1 MTEKKVLPI
10 DDPSFAPEHFLPG
23 SLSDEIR
30 IDQLIVAL
38 LSTFCRDEV
47 AAGVD
52 PLRAGAWAR
61 GADYFLRDFVVDHCR
76 NNLFFLP
83 AGQVRHFA
91 GNWYIIKTV
100 EPNRAELGEILE
112 GVEAFY
118 RYCHEHGKVTKKS
131 YEEIAAA
138 CSDLD
143 YYQKRIN
150 AFWEISDDGY
160 QSWDATCPL
169 QKITS

>member
-1 MTEKKVLPI
+1 MTENTPPAINDPI
-10 DDPSFAPEHFLPG
+10 FTPEHFLPG

-30 IDQLIVAL
+30 IDQLCVDL
-38 LSTFCRDEV
+38 LKCFCRDSI
-47 AAGVD
+47 AAGID

-76 NNLFFLP
+76 NNLFSLP

-100 EPNRAELGEILE
+100 EPNRAELSEILQ

-118 RYCHEHGKVTKKS
+118 RYCHEHGKITDECFQAVV
-131 YEEIAAA
+131 ADCA
-138 CSDLD
+138 DLD
-143 YYQKRIN
+143 YYEERIN
-150 AFWEISDDGY
+150 AFWEISADGY
-160 QSWDATCPL
+160 QGWDAACPL
-169 QKITS
+169 QNS

>member
-1 MTEKKVLPI
+1 MTEKKNYTINDPI
-10 DDPSFAPEHFLPG
+10 FTPEHFLPG

-30 IDQLIVAL
+30 IDQHIVSL
-38 LSTFCRDEV
+38 LQSFCRDSI

-76 NNLFFLP
+76 NNLFTLP

-100 EPNRAELGEILE
+100 EPNRAELSEILE
-112 GVEAFY
+112 GVAAFY
-118 RYCHEHGKVTKKS
+118 RYCHEHGKVT
-131 YEEIAAA
+131 EECYQQVTAE
-138 CSDLD
+138 CGELD
-143 YYQKRIN
+143 YFEQRIN
-150 AFWEISDDGY
+150 AFWEISAGGY
-160 QSWDATCPL
+160 QSWDEACPL
-169 QKITS
+169 QTVTN

>member
-1 MTEKKVLPI
+1 MTAKKTLPI
-10 DDPSFAPEHFLPG
+10 NDPDFAAEHFLPG

-30 IDQLIVAL
+30 IDQLIIAL
-38 LSTFCRDEV
+38 LSTFCGDSV

-76 NNLFFLP
+76 NNLFTLP

-100 EPNRAELGEILE
+100 EPNRAELSEILQ

-118 RYCHEHGKVTKKS
+118 RYLQEHGKVTQEC
-131 YEEIAAA
+131 YEEVTAA
-138 CSDLD
+138 CHALD
-143 YYQKRIN
+143 YYEKRIN
-150 AFWEISDDGY
+150 AFWEISEGGY
-160 QSWDATCPL
+160 QRWDEACPL
-169 QKITS
+169 QKVAS